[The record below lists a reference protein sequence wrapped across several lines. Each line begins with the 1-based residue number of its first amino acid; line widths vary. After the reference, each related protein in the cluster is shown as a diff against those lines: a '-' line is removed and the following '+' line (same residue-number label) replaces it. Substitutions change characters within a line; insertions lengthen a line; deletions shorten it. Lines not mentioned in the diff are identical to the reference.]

1 MTEEL
6 LNKSTG
12 YSLKSAQK
20 MHQIRERRGL
30 SFKDVANA
38 CNVTEMAIRNYEQ
51 GIRQIN
57 EERLQDIAN
66 ALEVNPGA
74 IKEHNVD
81 TLNDVMHILF
91 EFENAEL
98 IQPIQLAAP
107 ETNSIT
113 PFGVRSVNEVLNESI
128 QLWFACRE
136 QWINGQLS
144 DDDYQNWKDMFPT
157 APPTSHMQ
165 TESSENE
172 AQKLEPQSKKTESAI
187 RKHLLMFQ
195 SLESRFLSM
204 NYAKEVSAELQE
216 RISNYVNCSIDYL
229 NDRNCIKFTPEE
241 SKTSQAS
248 DDRNIIFDILDIM
261 DKHTDSEQYRTIQIQ
276 LSRIVLYHVAQK
288 GFLVKVLRAKELPQQ
303 KTDFLFEGVKPLF
316 NANAFGYF
324 YTELSFIR
332 ELTGMSYR
340 EMFTGVA

>member
-1 MTEEL
+1 
-6 LNKSTG
+6 
-12 YSLKSAQK
+12 

-30 SFKDVANA
+30 SFKDVAKA

-91 EFENAEL
+91 ELENAEL

-113 PFGVRSVNEVLNESI
+113 PFGVRSVNEVLNEAI
-128 QLWFACRE
+128 QRWFACRE
-136 QWINGQLS
+136 RWINGQLP
-144 DDDYQNWKDMFPT
+144 DDSYQNWKDVFPT
-157 APPTSHMQ
+157 APTASHMQ
-165 TESSENE
+165 NEGSENE
-172 AQKLEPQSKKTESAI
+172 AQKQEPQSKKTESSL

-204 NYAKEVSAELQE
+204 NYAKEVSLELQK
-216 RISNYVNCSIDYL
+216 RICNYVNCSIDYL

-288 GFLVKVLRAKELPQQ
+288 GHLVKVLRAKELPQQ

-332 ELTGMSYR
+332 ELTGMSYQA
-340 EMFTGVA
+340 MFTGIADD